1 LNLSAYGIALIA
13 GGFGIAGTLI
23 GTLLTYWFA
32 QKTVRK
38 AAFDKSFVDACEE
51 FKKRWIPHY
60 LRIKYAD
67 KAPDFNNIDWPYET
81 AYDLGRNGK
90 LFVAAE
96 IFQRHLDRRKVDGF
110 RSECNKLFE
119 RYKDNGQ
126 LVNIEQFSSSSPG
139 NDKIKATKNLLNVI
153 DKILS
158 FAEPKP

>member
-1 LNLSAYGIALIA
+1 LNLSAYEIALIA
-13 GGFGIAGTLI
+13 GSFGIAGTLI

-81 AYDLGRNGK
+81 AYEIGRNGK
-90 LFVAAE
+90 LFVSVD
-96 IFQRHLDRRKVDGF
+96 IFQRYLSREMVDGF
-110 RSECNKLFE
+110 CSECDKLFE
-119 RYKDNGQ
+119 RDENNGQ
-126 LVNIEQFSSSSPG
+126 LVNIMQFSSDGPG
-139 NDKIKATKNLLNVI
+139 NDKIKATKNLLSVI

-158 FAEPKP
+158 FAEP